1 LSAATQVV
9 DSGAAPDGAAPFYVS
24 AIDGLSRLSG
34 WAGAALVGGILA
46 IVCYDVTMRYVFN
59 APTSWSTE
67 IATYMLVAMAF
78 VTAAW
83 AQREGAH
90 IRVELLVER
99 LQGEARLTLEL
110 VGAWIGFTFLAFLAW
125 QTVVMSYD
133 NWLNGVRLFSLLNT
147 PVYLPQIPVAV
158 GLAAFALATLAD
170 IHRLRPPDA
179 GRGWLGAAIVP
190 AAALGLL
197 LLGMRPPRAFGSV
210 FDWGSIVLSA
220 SLLAVCW
227 LWSGWRVFVLL
238 FAALAVTGAA
248 FALSLKAGIGWIVAT
263 QILATLVVLCL
274 GVRISLALGLIG
286 MLGVYFLL
294 SSPTPITLAERAWES
309 INTFTL
315 TAVPMFVLMGA
326 LLLRSGLSDMVF
338 DALSKWLGRFPG
350 GLAHAGIGACGVF
363 AAVSGSSIATA
374 ATMGIVACPEMIR
387 RGYSPRLA
395 YGSIAAGGTLGILIP
410 PSIPMI
416 IYGSTTGAPIATLFI
431 AGIIPGILLVLSFMA
446 LIFIWAT
453 LDRSAAP
460 PVGDRLPWSEKFA
473 ALLQVLPILLMIAAV
488 LGVLYAGV
496 ATPSEAGALGAAAA
510 LFVCLFRRKLTVR
523 EFGAALLETA
533 KVSSFL
539 FVIVVGASI
548 LTYGFDYLRL
558 PALLVEAVRKA
569 QLEPWLIMTAIS
581 VVYILLGMFL
591 DSISMMVMTLPVM
604 FPLIV
609 SVGFDPIW
617 FGVILVILLEIG
629 LITPPVGVNLFVLR
643 GFSGATPLKEIAIG
657 ATPFALIMTAF
668 IVVFYLLPDLI
679 TWLPRK
685 MM

>member
-1 LSAATQVV
+1 VESIATP
-9 DSGAAPDGAAPFYVS
+9 SGAAPAYIEAV
-24 AIDGLSRLSG
+24 DGLSRLLG
-34 WAGAALVGGILA
+34 WAGAGLVGAMLA
-46 IVCYDVTMRYVFN
+46 IICYDVTLRYAFN

-83 AQREGAH
+83 AQRQGAH
-90 IRVELLVER
+90 IRVALLVER
-99 LQGEARLTLEL
+99 LRGEARLNLEL
-110 VGAWIGFTFLAFLAW
+110 IGAWVGFAFLAFLAW

-133 NWLNGVRLFSLLNT
+133 NWLNGVRIFSLLNT

-158 GLAAFALATLAD
+158 GLAAFAFAMLAD
-170 IHRLRPPDA
+170 IHRLRPPA
-179 GRGWLGAAIVP
+179 GWRGWAGASIVP

-197 LLGMRPPRAFGSV
+197 LMGMRPPKALGTT
-210 FDWGSIVLSA
+210 FDWGSILLTGA
-220 SLLAVCW
+220 LLAVCW
-227 LWSGWRVFVLL
+227 LWSGRRVAVFVFLVL
-238 FAALAVTGAA
+238 AALGLA
-248 FALSLKAGIGWIVAT
+248 FGVSLKGGTIWIVAT
-263 QILATLVVLCL
+263 QVVVTLVVLCL

-294 SSPTPITLAERAWES
+294 PSPTPITLAERGWES
-309 INTFTL
+309 VNSFTL

-338 DALSKWLGRFPG
+338 DALAKWLGRFPG

-431 AGIIPGILLVLSFMA
+431 AGIIPGILLVIAFMG
-446 LIFIWAT
+446 LIFAWAT
-453 LDRSAAP
+453 LDRRAAP
-460 PVGDRLPWSEKFA
+460 PADDHVSWPEKFA
-473 ALLQVLPILLMIAAV
+473 ALLQVLPILAMVGVV

-510 LFVCLFRRKLTVR
+510 LLVCLARRKLSVH
-523 EFGAALLETA
+523 EFGSALLETA

-558 PALLVEAVRKA
+558 PALLVDTVREA
-569 QLEPWLIMTAIS
+569 QFEPWLIMIAIS
-581 VVYILLGMFL
+581 VVYIILGMFL

-609 SVGFDPIW
+609 SVGFDPVW

-657 ATPFALIMTAF
+657 AIPFAVIMTAF
-668 IVVFYLLPDLI
+668 LVVFYLLPDLV
-679 TWLPRK
+679 TWLPRQ